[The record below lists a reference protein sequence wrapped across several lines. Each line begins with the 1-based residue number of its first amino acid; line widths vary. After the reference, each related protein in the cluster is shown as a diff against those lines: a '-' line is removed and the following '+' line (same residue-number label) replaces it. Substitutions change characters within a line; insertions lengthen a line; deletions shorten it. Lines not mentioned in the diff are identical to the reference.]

1 MRRSQRSRSSLAFRV
16 TLAAALAAVSLAATA
31 ANASETN
38 ARKRA
43 AHKNHSGVAYA
54 KQSRSTGYVDLS
66 EDGASGAGF
75 YPLPRQYRTGALH
88 ERQNRPI
95 EYAGERNPIGFAIQ
109 SEAIGYDYDSG
120 VPFGGGYAFS
130 NSHSVL
136 DPIDGV
142 GTPFFGGYYNN

>member
-1 MRRSQRSRSSLAFRV
+1 MA
-16 TLAAALAAVSLAATA
+16 LAAAVAAVSLAMTT

-43 AHKNHSGVAYA
+43 AHKNRSGVSYA
-54 KQSRSTGYVDLS
+54 GQGGSTGYVDLS

-75 YPLPRQYRTGALH
+75 YPLPKQYRTGAVH
-88 ERQNRPI
+88 ERQNRPV
-95 EYAGERNPIGFAIQ
+95 EYAGERNPIGYAIQ

-136 DPIDGV
+136 DPIDGA
-142 GTPFFGGYYNN
+142 GTPFFGGYYPN